1 MTPDSGLIDE
11 LKDKKE
17 RIKRKLMVE
26 ESDQEEV
33 IIPSYLKEKRK
44 VISSI
49 SLKIK
54 FQGCNILKID
64 NKFFLSLEEFNM

>member
-26 ESDQEEV
+26 DSDQEE
-33 IIPSYLKEKRK
+33 IPSYLKEKRK
-44 VISSI
+44 VIVV
-49 SLKIK
+49 L
-54 FQGCNILKID
+54 
-64 NKFFLSLEEFNM
+64 M

>member
-44 VISSI
+44 VISLI

-54 FQGCNILKID
+54 FQGSNILKID